1 MSTIAK
7 YQNMKKKFATT
18 FYQMLLIASC
28 YKFEVE
34 EIEVWLKICD
44 NDFLANNAV
53 VRGGQRLSNICMG
66 KRGPHEKFKISHA
79 VNFRYSCSNRL
90 GPTLN
95 SQTIWYVKAY
105 AQLKASLCSGEK
117 IPYKIHVISLWLS
130 ERDF

>member
-1 MSTIAK
+1 M
-7 YQNMKKKFATT
+7 
-18 FYQMLLIASC
+18 
-28 YKFEVE
+28 
-34 EIEVWLKICD
+34 WLKICD

-66 KRGPHEKFKISHA
+66 KRGPHGKFKISHA

-117 IPYKIHVISLWLS
+117 ILYKIHVISLWLS
-130 ERDF
+130 ERETSEVNRNSFYS

>member
-18 FYQMLLIASC
+18 FYQMLLSI
-28 YKFEVE
+28 KFEVE

-66 KRGPHEKFKISHA
+66 KRGPHGKFKISHA

-117 IPYKIHVISLWLS
+117 ILYKIHVISLWLS

>member
-1 MSTIAK
+1 
-7 YQNMKKKFATT
+7 MKKKIRNYVLSNVA
-18 FYQMLLIASC
+18 YSI
-28 YKFEVE
+28 KFEVE

-66 KRGPHEKFKISHA
+66 KRGPHGKFKISHA

-117 IPYKIHVISLWLS
+117 ILYKIHVISLWLS